1 MTTQEKAT
9 KARPIV
15 RQETG
20 TIDEVVHDRKI
31 AAALKSET
39 AGSLAPSA
47 KRKKSAQNR
56 FPPETLTDENWQ
68 EIADR
73 MARHDRLEEQ
83 IDRHLDSALERAD
96 RALEASAQMIKE
108 FRADRLAAE
117 QGLMRATRSLE
128 EQTRR
133 CEEAGINLQ
142 KTIQEGLALDK
153 RLRMREREGIPKE
166 GLFWNIRTN
175 SYTYF
180 DEVPESERRAL
191 KEYGAT
197 WNEEVGHYVLNV
209 APNKTDQE
217 TLYYPRKLKLEKA
230 VHESPKV
237 EQQPKDDSHLKMKI
251 NQSNNVSSKSWSL
264 VSFLVWFF
272 LLVFSGKKAFKNPKV
287 SDNPSAMMSP
297 PPAQVSSATKKCT
310 VNLYSPRLAAVRYE
324 ESLKT

>member
-20 TIDEVVHDRKI
+20 TINEVVHDRKI

-39 AGSLAPSA
+39 VVSLAIGA
-47 KRKKSAQNR
+47 KREKSAQNR
-56 FPPETLTDENWQ
+56 FPPEILTDENWQ

-73 MARHDRLEEQ
+73 MGQLDNKLDFVEQ
-83 IDRHLDSALERAD
+83 AFADALQE
-96 RALEASAQMIKE
+96 SAQMIKE

-117 QGLMRATRSLE
+117 QGLIRATRSLE

-153 RLRMREREGIPKE
+153 RLRMKEREGVPKE

-197 WNEEVGHYVLNV
+197 WNEEAGHYVLNV
-209 APNKTDQE
+209 APNKTCQE

-237 EQQPKDDSHLKMKI
+237 EQQPKDNSHLKMKI
-251 NQSNNVSSKSWSL
+251 HQSNNVSSKSWSL
-264 VSFLVWFF
+264 VGFLVWFF
-272 LLVFSGKKAFKNPKV
+272 LLVFSGKKAFKNSKV

-310 VNLYSPRLAAVRYE
+310 VNQQEQESPSQRQR
-324 ESLKT
+324 